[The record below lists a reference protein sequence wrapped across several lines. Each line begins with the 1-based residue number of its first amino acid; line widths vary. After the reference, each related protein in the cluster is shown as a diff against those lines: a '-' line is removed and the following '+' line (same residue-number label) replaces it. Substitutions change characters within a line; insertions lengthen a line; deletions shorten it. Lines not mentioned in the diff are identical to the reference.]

1 MRMDI
6 LINGMIDNVCVDVC
20 KLTFEK
26 ASDNSM
32 RKKKSFFSLQMV
44 LEKLGIGLKKK
55 NEP

>member
-20 KLTFEK
+20 KLT
-26 ASDNSM
+26 NSM